1 VLAVLHAPVWATLL
15 IAIVPTLLILGI
27 TLAIWGADDP
37 ENAVV
42 HAQED
47 EPPDTDDGAGPDD
60 VLVAA

>member
-1 VLAVLHAPVWATLL
+1 VLHAPVWATLL

-27 TLAIWGADDP
+27 VLAIYGKDEP
-37 ENAVV
+37 ENAIV

-47 EPPDTDDGAGPDD
+47 EPPDSSDGAGPDD